1 MVWLMRLN
9 YVSSMPQNYSRNCMP
24 RRKKLTNKWDLIK
37 IKVLEDEIEYFKS
50 CIQEHDTGHIYTTI
64 DALETRVKL
73 LKGIET
79 DDPFLHHRTDPNLI

>member
-1 MVWLMRLN
+1 
-9 YVSSMPQNYSRNCMP
+9 MPQNYSRNCMP

-64 DALETRVKL
+64 DALETRLKL

-79 DDPFLHHRTDPNLI
+79 DDPFISHRTDPNLI

>member
-1 MVWLMRLN
+1 
-9 YVSSMPQNYSRNCMP
+9 MP

-64 DALETRVKL
+64 DALETRV
-73 LKGIET
+73 I
-79 DDPFLHHRTDPNLI
+79 

>member
-1 MVWLMRLN
+1 
-9 YVSSMPQNYSRNCMP
+9 MPLNYSRSCMP

-64 DALETRVKL
+64 DALETRLKL

-79 DDPFLHHRTDPNLI
+79 DDPFIHHRTDPNLI